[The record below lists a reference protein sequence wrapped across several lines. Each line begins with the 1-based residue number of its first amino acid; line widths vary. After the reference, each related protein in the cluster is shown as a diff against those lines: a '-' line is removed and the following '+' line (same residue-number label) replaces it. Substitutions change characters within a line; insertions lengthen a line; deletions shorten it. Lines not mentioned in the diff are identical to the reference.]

1 MRGRG
6 LFARGVRRAA
16 RLWRGGE
23 ESGLTLVELVVT
35 LAVVAVVVALSAGL
49 VVGIEQAN
57 TDVGLSV
64 QAVRQSSLADQSL
77 VQYLEGAESVTSAS
91 ATSVTVTTAVGF
103 DRATLTG
110 GTIPL
115 TATWRAPE
123 APGEDATFVVEYDA
137 GTPRA
142 RLVAT
147 YDAYAAQPGPVF
159 TYYEYGAGGQLVAL
173 PIVPVPACALSKIV
187 AIGIHV
193 TFLAGPQVP
202 TPGFAADLPTTLQTT
217 VYLHG
222 LSGAPP
228 PSTTTT
234 STSCAE

>member
-1 MRGRG
+1 MRAHGPHASGADRD
-6 LFARGVRRAA
+6 GVRR
-16 RLWRGGE
+16 RGGD

-103 DRATLTG
+103 DRTTLAG
-110 GTIPL
+110 GAIPL
-115 TATWRAPE
+115 TATWRAPQG
-123 APGEDATFVVEYDA
+123 PGQDATFVVQYDA

-147 YDAYAAQPGPVF
+147 YDAYAAQSGPVF
-159 TYYEYGAGGQLVAL
+159 TYYEYGADGQLVAL
-173 PIVPVPACALSKIV
+173 PIVPVPACALSKVV

-193 TFLAGPQVP
+193 TFLAGPQAP

-234 STSCAE
+234 STSCPE